1 MDSILDIPHIGLTFS
16 RALMPQISVDGFL
29 AYLKKQGIPYQKRFV
44 QTGDLKATQMEFEDE
59 KVLAMMYSNSK
70 RRTPII
76 SSADNHVLDG
86 HHRWLADHNSGNS
99 ICAAWVVD
107 LPILELMR
115 VAKEFNNLNE
125 EVTHKEFAPMA
136 DGFVSFAAERLG
148 LKTKPK
154 VSYKSAD
161 DGSKSFGGYNPASQ
175 EIVLK
180 TKNRHP
186 MDIFRTLAHELVHH
200 KQNEDGRI
208 KDVAKEGATGSPI
221 EDEANSMA
229 GRLMRWYAEA
239 NPKSFELGSLVEAVF
254 VVGVPCSGKDRV
266 IRAIKEQY
274 GIKEVDAQ
282 ALKKSKLIEEKNTVI
297 VSCSAENV
305 GAIVEAKFYLDK
317 QGYTTKCIFV
327 DVSNDISKQRNEERK
342 ARGQRVI
349 NEDVRQTKYN
359 LATENKLVLRK
370 LFGENMSFIDN
381 STQKAILHEQAPKKE
396 LDQQFEKLLESNT
409 PRDREWGTNSLRKLY
424 KDGTPGQSNKNT
436 SKNKKKI
443 KKKLSQEANLDKAL
457 PVSSGIG
464 PEYNVSKVPGIV
476 SGFSESVSKWMNK
489 PETQKKFRS
498 KYGDLAEQKLNE
510 AAQRLDML
518 SGKAVKSGAKPLS
531 KLREAFNVKK

>member
-1 MDSILDIPHIGLTFS
+1 MDSILDIPNIGLTFS
-16 RALMPQISVDGFL
+16 RDLMPQISVDGFL

-44 QTGDLKATQMEFEDE
+44 QTKDLKATQMEFEDE
-59 KVLAMMYSNSK
+59 KVLSMMYSNSK
-70 RRTPII
+70 RTTPII
-76 SSADNHVLDG
+76 SSTDNHVLDG
-86 HHRWLADHNSGNS
+86 HHRWLADHNSGNRL
-99 ICAAWVVD
+99 CAAWVVD

-115 VAKEFNNLNE
+115 IAKEFNNLNE
-125 EVTHKEFAPMA
+125 EITHKEFSPMA
-136 DGFVSFAAERLG
+136 DGFVSFASERLG

-154 VSYKSAD
+154 VSYKAE
-161 DGSKSFGGYNPASQ
+161 DGSNSFGGYNPSTQ

-266 IRAIKEQY
+266 IRAIKEHY

-282 ALKKSKLIEEKNTVI
+282 ALLCSKLVSEKETII
-297 VSCSAENV
+297 VSCSAENLTK
-305 GAIVEAKFYLDK
+305 ITEAKRYLDN
-317 QGYTTKCIFV
+317 QGYTTKLIFV
-327 DVSNDISKQRNEERK
+327 DVSNEVSRQRNEERK
-342 ARGQRVI
+342 SRGQRII

-359 LATENKLVLRK
+359 LATKNKLELKK

-381 STQKAILHEQAPKKE
+381 SQKAILHEQKAKKE
-396 LDQQFEKLLESNT
+396 LDTQFEKLLESNT

-424 KDGTPGQSNKNT
+424 KDGTPGQSNKGA
-436 SKNKKKI
+436 SKKKTI
-443 KKKLSQEANLDKAL
+443 KKKLNQESKLDKEL
-457 PVSSGIG
+457 PLAAGIG

-476 SGFSESVSKWMNK
+476 SGFSESVTKWMNK
-489 PETQKKFRS
+489 PETVEKFRS
-498 KYGDLAEQKLNE
+498 KYGELAEQKLTE
-510 AAQRLDML
+510 AAKRLDML
-518 SGKAVKSGAKPLS
+518 SGKAVKGDAKPLS
-531 KLREAFNVKK
+531 QLREAFNVKK